1 MNPRKQRTQKDKT
14 CKFLTYLFDFL
25 NAFDFGKES
34 NEDSVHKDL
43 IRSSVLGEVF
53 EKLNGYKEGSFYT
66 PSFITSYMCRE
77 SLSKIV
83 IDKFNAAFAWSA
95 QSLEDLRK

>member
-1 MNPRKQRTQKDKT
+1 M
-14 CKFLTYLFDFL
+14 
-25 NAFDFGKES
+25 
-34 NEDSVHKDL
+34 
-43 IRSSVLGEVF
+43 LGAVF

-83 IDKFNAAFAWSA
+83 IDKFNTAFAWNA
-95 QSLEDLRK
+95 QSLEDLRKQIDRDFERVESQAKRLLESIRICDPSV